1 MEVFDYDSYPIMYAI
16 INIFIGQ
23 LFRERAMLITA
34 RSILAKRGVTV
45 ADSCTIGLSQLMD
58 AAMTFSNAGSHVV
71 ENAICHVEIG
81 WLYLLQIT
89 EAMTEEGLVD
99 PGARRKGRQKK
110 EAATEEQLMTLRE
123 HAITSLEKAE
133 GLLESLRGEPV
144 QTRYGPKK
152 MARGWDP
159 LERDTY
165 PAYINLLIM
174 DLSLEYIYG
183 LIAYLTGRIYQDWD
197 PGLEHQS
204 QAMNLP

>member
-1 MEVFDYDSYPIMYAI
+1 MEVFDYDSYPIMYAV

-23 LFRERAMLITA
+23 LFRERATLISA

-89 EAMTEEGLVD
+89 EAMLEEGLID
-99 PGARRKGRQKK
+99 SNSRRKGRPKK
-110 EAATEEQLMTLRE
+110 AAAEETLMTYRE

-133 GLLESLRGEPV
+133 GLLESLKAEPE

-159 LERDTY
+159 LVRESY
-165 PAYINLLIM
+165 PPYMNLLIM
-174 DLSLEYIYG
+174 NLSLEYIYG
-183 LIAYLTGRIYQDWD
+183 LIAYLQGRIFQDWD
-197 PGLEHQS
+197 PGLDHQS
-204 QAMNLP
+204 QAYDF